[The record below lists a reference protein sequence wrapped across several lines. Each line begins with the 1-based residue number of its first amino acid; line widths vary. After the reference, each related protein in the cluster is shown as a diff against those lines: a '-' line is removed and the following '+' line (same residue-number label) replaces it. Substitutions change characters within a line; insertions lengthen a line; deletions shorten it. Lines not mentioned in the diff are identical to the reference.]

1 MQEITFVKQV
11 GESVGDIGSSTDRVG
26 FVIAQA
32 ETAEKAVEVCESVL
46 RTINIRV
53 E

>member
-1 MQEITFVKQV
+1 MKNV
-11 GESVGDIGSSTDRVG
+11 GEESGAIGSSTDRVG

-32 ETAEKAVEVCESVL
+32 DSAQEAVEICERVL
-46 RTINIRV
+46 NMVQIAV